1 MAVYRVNKNRGYT
14 VMANYHLRDKTLSLK
29 AVGLLSKM
37 LSFND
42 GWQFS
47 TKGLSAICKEGPD
60 AVLAALRELEDHGYL
75 IRHRQRDA
83 KGRMRN
89 TVFEIYEQPQPV
101 SPHRENPDVDN
112 PDMDN
117 PHMENPHGENPA
129 QLNTNQV
136 INNQRNNSLINYQ
149 SINLD
154 GMDRMDER
162 EQYRELIRDN
172 LEIDIRSPDKHY
184 DLDRVNEIVE
194 IMLDAVCSTSPTIRI
209 NGEDGKCMVRVKATG
224 ETTEVDREVMKALR
238 NEEKKLRRSYDTG
251 GASDSEDGEETQPS
265 SVLSLDAVPEDEVNA
280 PTWLADPHDFTNEVV
295 TKIQE
300 AEFMEQLTA
309 REREVF
315 LFCIQYG
322 GSQQEYAASSG
333 LSISRVCK
341 LVAAIRKKAKIF
353 F

>member
-42 GWQFS
+42 GWEFS
-47 TKGLSAICKEGPD
+47 TKGLSMICKEGPD

-75 IRHRQRDA
+75 VRHRQRDS
-83 KGRMRN
+83 KGRMSN

-101 SPHRENPDVDN
+101 SPHREKPDVDN
-112 PDMDN
+112 PDMEN

-136 INNQRNNSLINYQ
+136 ITNERNNSLRNYQ

-172 LEIDIRSPDKHY
+172 LEIDIRSQDRRY

-209 NGEDGKCMVRVKATG
+209 NGEDMPQPVVKSRFLKLDSGHIDYVLQAMN
-224 ETTEVDREVMKALR
+224 DCPSDIR
-238 NEEKKLRRSYDTG
+238 NIRAYL
-251 GASDSEDGEETQPS
+251 
-265 SVLSLDAVPEDEVNA
+265 
-280 PTWLADPHDFTNEVV
+280 
-295 TKIQE
+295 
-300 AEFMEQLTA
+300 LTA
-309 REREVF
+309 
-315 LFCIQYG
+315 LYN
-322 GSQQEYAASSG
+322 ASLTIDNYYSA
-333 LSISRVCK
+333 RVNYDFHGK
-341 LVAAIRKKAKIF
+341 G
-353 F
+353 

>member
-1 MAVYRVNKNRGYT
+1 MAVYRVNKSRGYT

-83 KGRMRN
+83 KGRMNN

-112 PDMDN
+112 PDMEN

-136 INNQRNNSLINYQ
+136 ITNQRNNSLRNYQ

-172 LEIDIRSPDKHY
+172 LEIDIRSQDRHY

-194 IMLDAVCSTSPTIRI
+194 IMLDAVCSTRPTIRI
-209 NGEDGKCMVRVKATG
+209 NGEDMPQPVVKSRFLKLDSGHIDYVLQAMN
-224 ETTEVDREVMKALR
+224 DCPSDIR
-238 NEEKKLRRSYDTG
+238 NIRAYL
-251 GASDSEDGEETQPS
+251 
-265 SVLSLDAVPEDEVNA
+265 
-280 PTWLADPHDFTNEVV
+280 
-295 TKIQE
+295 
-300 AEFMEQLTA
+300 LTA
-309 REREVF
+309 
-315 LFCIQYG
+315 LYN
-322 GSQQEYAASSG
+322 ASLTIDNYYSA
-333 LSISRVCK
+333 RVNYDFHGK
-341 LVAAIRKKAKIF
+341 G
-353 F
+353 